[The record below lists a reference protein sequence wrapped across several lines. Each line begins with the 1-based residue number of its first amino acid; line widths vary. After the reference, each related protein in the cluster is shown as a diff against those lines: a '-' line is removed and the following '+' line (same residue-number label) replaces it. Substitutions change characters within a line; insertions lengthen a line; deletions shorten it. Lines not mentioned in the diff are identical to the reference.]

1 MITSSLSDDDS
12 AGTPVNNNQLNV
24 LEIRETGQR
33 IVLGFGSQTVPDD
46 HCLAVYREQIREL
59 IKQHRAME
67 VGFDLQPFKT
77 IQSGTLGLIASIRN
91 EGVKVY
97 VFNVSP
103 EVREVFELTN
113 LNQVISLFDSQR
125 ES

>member
-1 MITSSLSDDDS
+1 MTTDSVSDDDFTNTR
-12 AGTPVNNNQLNV
+12 ANTNQFNV

-59 IKQHRAME
+59 IKEHRATE
-67 VGFDLQPFKT
+67 VGFDLEPFKT

-91 EGVKVY
+91 EGVKVF

-103 EVREVFELTN
+103 GIREVFELTN
-113 LNQVISLFDSQR
+113 LDQVINLFDPQS